1 MVHGNCFGSFHLV
14 APVATNSCGTFFSFM
29 YLRMAPLAAVPSELK
44 ISSTPSLSTS
54 LRACSTVF
62 GGE

>member
-1 MVHGNCFGSFHLV
+1 MVQGYCLGSFHFE
-14 APVATNSCGTFFSFM
+14 APLATNNCGTFFSFM
-29 YLRMAPLAAVPSELK
+29 YLRMAPLVEVPSEPK